1 MRKFEKI
8 KTYLH
13 SKTFTNVTDSEFC
26 ALFSNFE
33 TIMEILKLEP
43 QNRINLQVKQLI
55 PFISKI
61 PYFFDFLTF
70 NETEE
75 SLQKLLI
82 EFCWLLTYENY
93 DKNKIIQK
101 LRQPSDNFYLIIS
114 GKIAVLDLI
123 FTNECLTDEEYII
136 YLIKMYL
143 LNETEIIKICL
154 KYNKKTLNVNNEN
167 IQNFC
172 QSGYKFKY
180 NELKKKALNELS
192 KYNFNIEKYQ
202 DKIPSLENYISV
214 TKIEIKDVQKGEE
227 KQFKKYFLIPH
238 YEKVAEF
245 KRGRNIGDLCK
256 IKNFKN
262 TEKYTFV
269 TIENSIVGIIKKI
282 KYDRPLLYNPITIKK
297 EVYIKNILK
306 NFFIFQDSDI
316 NLFSKRF
323 SKFFIFKKYLK
334 EEKVITQNS
343 IYDGVYLLISGNV
356 IVTTNR
362 TLDELDGL
370 TISFQNALDNFNDYL
385 SFLKTEEINNGNED
399 FIRDPIYSTSEYNIS
414 SKGIKKIFIIELFC
428 NDIIGTNEFYNNKN
442 NLNYF
447 DVKISTGQ
455 ATIIFIPKLIFHE
468 MISHEINVRNA
479 LIKKVEFKVKLFTAI
494 LFRYKKDFMRL
505 IRNKI
510 LQKANNYRNNF
521 FNSTI
526 KNDKLKIKKKTL
538 SLSPLNSIVKNSSPI
553 LKNPSQKNLENSK
566 FSELTD
572 SKVHISSNNSSL
584 FVKNILSVNNS
595 RNNILNNSKSVF
607 TLQSKDNN
615 NKKIKIKN
623 IKNKKIKFNI
633 EARVFLND
641 FPFTVIE
648 KNEDKEENKPKLIL
662 PIMRLNK
669 SKSSVKKTFY
679 I

>member
-1 MRKFEKI
+1 
-8 KTYLH
+8 
-13 SKTFTNVTDSEFC
+13 
-26 ALFSNFE
+26 
-33 TIMEILKLEP
+33 
-43 QNRINLQVKQLI
+43 
-55 PFISKI
+55 
-61 PYFFDFLTF
+61 
-70 NETEE
+70 
-75 SLQKLLI
+75 
-82 EFCWLLTYENY
+82 
-93 DKNKIIQK
+93 
-101 LRQPSDNFYLIIS
+101 
-114 GKIAVLDLI
+114 
-123 FTNECLTDEEYII
+123 
-136 YLIKMYL
+136 
-143 LNETEIIKICL
+143 
-154 KYNKKTLNVNNEN
+154 
-167 IQNFC
+167 
-172 QSGYKFKY
+172 
-180 NELKKKALNELS
+180 
-192 KYNFNIEKYQ
+192 
-202 DKIPSLENYISV
+202 
-214 TKIEIKDVQKGEE
+214 
-227 KQFKKYFLIPH
+227 
-238 YEKVAEF
+238 
-245 KRGRNIGDLCK
+245 
-256 IKNFKN
+256 
-262 TEKYTFV
+262 
-269 TIENSIVGIIKKI
+269 
-282 KYDRPLLYNPITIKK
+282 
-297 EVYIKNILK
+297 
-306 NFFIFQDSDI
+306 
-316 NLFSKRF
+316 
-323 SKFFIFKKYLK
+323 
-334 EEKVITQNS
+334 
-343 IYDGVYLLISGNV
+343 
-356 IVTTNR
+356 
-362 TLDELDGL
+362 
-370 TISFQNALDNFNDYL
+370 
-385 SFLKTEEINNGNED
+385 
-399 FIRDPIYSTSEYNIS
+399 
-414 SKGIKKIFIIELFC
+414 
-428 NDIIGTNEFYNNKN
+428 
-442 NLNYF
+442 
-447 DVKISTGQ
+447 
-455 ATIIFIPKLIFHE
+455 

-615 NKKIKIKN
+615 KNKIKIKT

>member
-316 NLFSKRF
+316 NLFSKKF

-343 IYDGVYLLISGNV
+343 IYDGVYLLVSGNV

-595 RNNILNNSKSVF
+595 RNNILNNSKFVF

-615 NKKIKIKN
+615 KNKIKLKN

>member
-306 NFFIFQDSDI
+306 NFFIFQDSDV
-316 NLFSKRF
+316 NLFSKKF

>member
-61 PYFFDFLTF
+61 PYFYDFLTF

-316 NLFSKRF
+316 NLFSKKF

-343 IYDGVYLLISGNV
+343 IYDGVYLLVSGNV

-584 FVKNILSVNNS
+584 FMKNILSVNNS

>member
-93 DKNKIIQK
+93 DENKIIQK

-316 NLFSKRF
+316 NLFSKKF

-343 IYDGVYLLISGNV
+343 IYDGVYLLVSGNV

-428 NDIIGTNEFYNNKN
+428 NDIIGTNEFFNNKN

-595 RNNILNNSKSVF
+595 RNNILNNSISVF

>member
-61 PYFFDFLTF
+61 PYFYDFLTF

-316 NLFSKRF
+316 NLFSKKF

-343 IYDGVYLLISGNV
+343 IYDGVYLLVSGNV

>member
-316 NLFSKRF
+316 NLFSKKF

-572 SKVHISSNNSSL
+572 SKVHISSNNSSF

-607 TLQSKDNN
+607 TLQSKDI
-615 NKKIKIKN
+615 NKNKIKIKN

>member
-1 MRKFEKI
+1 M
-8 KTYLH
+8 L
-13 SKTFTNVTDSEFC
+13 
-26 ALFSNFE
+26 
-33 TIMEILKLEP
+33 
-43 QNRINLQVKQLI
+43 
-55 PFISKI
+55 
-61 PYFFDFLTF
+61 
-70 NETEE
+70 
-75 SLQKLLI
+75 
-82 EFCWLLTYENY
+82 
-93 DKNKIIQK
+93 
-101 LRQPSDNFYLIIS
+101 
-114 GKIAVLDLI
+114 
-123 FTNECLTDEEYII
+123 
-136 YLIKMYL
+136 
-143 LNETEIIKICL
+143 
-154 KYNKKTLNVNNEN
+154 LNVNNEN

-316 NLFSKRF
+316 NLFSKKF

-343 IYDGVYLLISGNV
+343 IYDGVYLLVSGNV

-428 NDIIGTNEFYNNKN
+428 NDIIGTNEFFNNKN

-615 NKKIKIKN
+615 KNKIKIKT

>member
-316 NLFSKRF
+316 NLFSKKF

-572 SKVHISSNNSSL
+572 SKVHISSNNSSF

>member
-316 NLFSKRF
+316 NLFSKKF

-343 IYDGVYLLISGNV
+343 IYDGVYLLVSGNV

-521 FNSTI
+521 LNKKI

-595 RNNILNNSKSVF
+595 RNNILNNSKFVF

-615 NKKIKIKN
+615 KNKIKLKN